1 MRLWRRVRLSDAIN
15 MSTRAANIPAAH
27 TANIVKR
34 DGVYHLL
41 MLVGGRW
48 LETGITSRKFLEITE
63 IADREFA
70 VVHINAPLDAPA
82 PAPPV
87 KTANAQRD
95 GASDKAASNAS

>member
-1 MRLWRRVRLSDAIN
+1 
-15 MSTRAANIPAAH
+15 MSERPSNIPAAH

-41 MLVGGRW
+41 MLVEGRW

-70 VVHINAPLDAPA
+70 VVHINAPLDCAA
-82 PAPPV
+82 AGAGQRGTRREAQASCRGRRRHE
-87 KTANAQRD
+87 TASRIAFTPR
-95 GASDKAASNAS
+95 SR

>member
-1 MRLWRRVRLSDAIN
+1 MTERP
-15 MSTRAANIPAAH
+15 ANIPAAH

-41 MLVGGRW
+41 MLVEGRW

-70 VVHINAPLDAPA
+70 VVHLNASMDEPPPLPA
-82 PAPPV
+82 AIE
-87 KTANAQRD
+87 KRRE
-95 GASDKAASNAS
+95 GASR